1 MSAANRLGQ
10 PRLKNGRYFVDLS
23 FRRFFIPALLSNLGL
38 ALGGMADCLVV
49 GAKLGADGLSAIS
62 LGIPVY
68 LFYNVLSYG
77 FSIGGSI
84 HYAAALAQGRADDGR
99 RIFNNVLAFLLGIYL
114 VTVAAGLVFLPQL
127 LRLLGADPAHAEVY
141 AIAKRYV
148 RAQLICV
155 PVLYC
160 QGPFFYFVNC
170 DDAPKLAAAAMVVS
184 NAVDIVLN
192 YVFVVRMNMG
202 AEGSVWSTV
211 IGAAFCLIICGSH
224 IVLRRGALRFR
235 LFQRLDFRMLM
246 RYLRTGIASSV
257 QYIYQFITVL
267 AVNQLLMR
275 TSGAT
280 GVAVF
285 DVVYNLSLLTAAI
298 ADSVGSTIQPM
309 VSTYRAERDAYAV
322 HRTLA
327 LSLLWGSAFS
337 LLTAAGLDLCSRPLC
352 TLFGLEGE
360 GWTLGVTALQ
370 IYLLSVLPAFWNQC
384 MIYYDQS
391 SERVKSAF
399 VTESLR
405 LFVCY
410 LPLTLILGSR
420 DPLTFW
426 WVYPLSELGALLY
439 ILLGMRKRKLAW
451 KMDTERV
458 YTSLTDSPKTL
469 GAEVEAFQCRCE
481 EWGCGAQSSY
491 CATLVLEELCA
502 AILED
507 AARNDKNDVLIKFT
521 AIHENNTLTLYIR
534 DNSYEF
540 NPFEVEGEDE
550 GDMLGMVFVRKKA
563 RDFFYRRYLGFNT
576 LVVKL

>member
-1 MSAANRLGQ
+1 MRAAAKPAQ
-10 PRLKNGRYFVDLS
+10 PRLKRGRYFVDLS
-23 FRRFFIPALLSNLGL
+23 FRRFFIPALLSSIGL

-99 RIFNNVLAFLLGIYL
+99 RIFNNVLWFLLGLYL

-127 LRLLGADPAHAEVY
+127 LALLGADPAQAEVY
-141 AIAKRYV
+141 AIARRYV

-184 NAVDIVLN
+184 NTVDIVLN
-192 YVFVVRMNMG
+192 YVFVVRLNMG

-211 IGAAFCLIICGSH
+211 IGAVFCLLICGSH

-235 LFQRLDFRMLM
+235 FIRRFDFRMLM
-246 RYLRTGIASSV
+246 RCIRTGIASSV
-257 QYIYQFITVL
+257 QYIYQFVTVL

-322 HRTLA
+322 RRTLW

-337 LLTAAGLDLCSRPLC
+337 LLAAVLLDLGAQPLC
-352 TLFGLEGE
+352 SLFGLEGE

-370 IYLLSVLPAFWNQC
+370 IYLLSILPAFWNQC

-391 SERVKSAF
+391 SDRVTSAF
-399 VTESLR
+399 ITESLR
-405 LFVCY
+405 LFICY
-410 LPLTLILGSR
+410 LPLTFILGSR
-420 DPLTFW
+420 DVLSFW

-439 ILLGMRKRKLAW
+439 VLTGMRKRRRAW

-458 YTSLTDSPKTL
+458 YTSLTDSTKTL

-481 EWGCGAQSSY
+481 EWGCGAQSAY

-507 AARNDKNDVLIKFT
+507 AARSDKNDVLIKFT
-521 AIHENNTLTLYIR
+521 AIHESDTLTLYIR

-540 NPFEVEGEDE
+540 NPFEAEGEDE

-563 RDFFYRRYLGFNT
+563 QDFFYRRYLGFNT